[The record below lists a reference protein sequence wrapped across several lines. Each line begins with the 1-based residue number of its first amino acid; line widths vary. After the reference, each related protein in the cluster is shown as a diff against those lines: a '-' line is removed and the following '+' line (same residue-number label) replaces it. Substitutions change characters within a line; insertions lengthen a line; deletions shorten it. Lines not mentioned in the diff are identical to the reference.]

1 MIFSRPVAM
10 ISAIL
15 AASAILNGCATV
27 SSITTG
33 DGYTTRVAGED
44 GRFTIGTGSKR
55 LMYGYPIPYSTS
67 HFVVAVDGRY
77 ASNNPRFP
85 SSVEYLTGELRAK
98 GTEASAHTE
107 ITFNFNGIEVTQRLV
122 PVDQSFK
129 DVAVGGWGQ
138 YYRIEYEIE
147 NMSDAT
153 KTVGLSLLID
163 TMIDDNDASQM
174 DADGTRVAQQT
185 SFRGSGM
192 PHEIFVYRVPGNRTE
207 LTAVVVT
214 GNGKAVTP
222 DFMYVGRWPYL
233 HSVVW
238 DVDLASGGYTDSGIL
253 VKWDPRPV
261 PVRGSHYVAT
271 HYGLPDGGRLSLLSH
286 GEGFRK
292 DTANVY
298 FELGKAD
305 LTNEGK
311 QAIDAVIAEK
321 RIVGAF
327 VEVFTDAVGNEAANL
342 QLSKRRAESVSQYLR
357 SRNVPQEVIIPKSY
371 GESFADQS
379 TEARKQGKQQDRRA
393 TVVVFTK

>member
-1 MIFSRPVAM
+1 MTLSRFIATA
-10 ISAIL
+10 SAIL
-15 AASAILNGCATV
+15 AASAIVNGCATV

-33 DGYTTRVAGED
+33 GYTTRVPGED

-67 HFVVAVDGRY
+67 HFVVAVDGQY

-85 SSVEYLTGELRAK
+85 SNVQYLTGELRAK

-107 ITFNFNGIEVTQRLV
+107 ITFTFNGVEITQRLV
-122 PVDQSFK
+122 PVDVSFK

-138 YYRIEYEIE
+138 YYRIEYDIR
-147 NMSDAT
+147 NPSDAT
-153 KTVGLSLLID
+153 KNVGLSLLID

-185 SFRGSGM
+185 SFRGSSV
-192 PHEIFVYRVPGNRTE
+192 PHEIFVYRIPGNRTE

-214 GNGKAVTP
+214 GNGKAVHP
-222 DFMYVGRWPYL
+222 DYMYVGRWPYL

-238 DVDLASGGYTDSGIL
+238 DVDLATGGYTDSGIL
-253 VKWDPRPV
+253 IKWDPHPI
-261 PVRGSHYVAT
+261 PSRGTHYVAT

-298 FELGKAD
+298 FDLGKAD
-305 LTNEGK
+305 LTNEAK
-311 QAIDAVIAEK
+311 QAIDALITER

-342 QLSKRRAESVSQYLR
+342 QLSKRRAENVTQYLR
-357 SRNVPQEVIIPKSY
+357 SRNVPQEIIIPKSY

-379 TEARKQGKQQDRRA
+379 NEARKTGKQEDRRA